1 MIIIL
6 ESVNVGNLSVME
18 VAPSVERNSV
28 VETSDL
34 ETSALETSATE
45 TSDMEISLMECS
57 DGDTT
62 M

>member
-1 MIIIL
+1 MLIDYYSRIGQCWKFI
-6 ESVNVGNLSVME
+6 SH
-18 VAPSVERNSV
+18 
-28 VETSDL
+28 ETSDL